1 MHTTRPLNGPDQR
14 LGDRRLILIDVAP
27 RQQGIAAALRR
38 AFQRV
43 EPADDDDFSELLKR
57 I

>member
-38 AFQRV
+38 AFERV